1 MSSIFGGTASFE
13 CVCVCVC
20 GYSHAATQRCE
31 PLRSLKNTVPPA
43 QLRTR
48 SHNIAQDRTDLALYT
63 LRRGVLLAKWSCR
76 IASGTLVAGH
86 FFDHRV
92 CERRAE
98 FNLEIESVSSCC
110 HHQMQSVAS
119 HLALHLYFLH

>member
-13 CVCVCVC
+13 CVWLFARGDPKVRAFAIPKKSGSACTA
-20 GYSHAATQRCE
+20 SH
-31 PLRSLKNTVPPA
+31 K
-43 QLRTR
+43 
-48 SHNIAQDRTDLALYT
+48 IAQDRTDLALYT